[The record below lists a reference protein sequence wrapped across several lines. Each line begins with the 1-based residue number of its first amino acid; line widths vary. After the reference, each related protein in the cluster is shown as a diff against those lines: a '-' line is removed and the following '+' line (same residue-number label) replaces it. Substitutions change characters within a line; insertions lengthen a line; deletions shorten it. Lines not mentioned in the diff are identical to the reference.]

1 MSVNTCLH
9 ILIVDDDLDM
19 GAAFDHMLA
28 KFSPTELTY
37 KIVANPYDALLDMAN
52 NEYDLM
58 FIDINIPEISG
69 HELLSRMDDFIQGD
83 RTIQNSN
90 LYENK
95 VPVILMSSS
104 ANLLK
109 RDVDLKHFYVQHKV
123 LKQDMK
129 SFILSRLAQYQGN
142 LNEDAPAQ

>member
-1 MSVNTCLH
+1 MIVDTCLH

-19 GAAFDHMLA
+19 VAVFDNMLG
-28 KFSPTELTY
+28 KFSPSQVIY

-69 HELLSRMDDFIQGD
+69 YEILLRMDDFIQGD
-83 RTIQNSN
+83 RTIKNSN
-90 LYENK
+90 LYQKK

-104 ANLLK
+104 STLLK
-109 RDVDLKHFYVQHKV
+109 RDVTLQHFNIQHKV
-123 LKQDMK
+123 LKQDITK
-129 SFILSRLAQYQGN
+129 FISSRLAQSQGKF
-142 LNEDAPAQ
+142 NEDAPAQ

>member
-19 GAAFDHMLA
+19 GAALDHMLG
-28 KFSPTELTY
+28 KFSPSQLNY

-58 FIDINIPEISG
+58 FIDINIPEITG
-69 HELLSRMDDFIQGD
+69 HEILSRMDVFIQED
-83 RTIQNSN
+83 RTIQKSN
-90 LYENK
+90 LYQKK

-104 ANLLK
+104 PALLK
-109 RDVDLKHFYVQHKV
+109 RDVTLKHFYVQHKV
-123 LKQDMK
+123 LKQDISK
-129 SFILSRLAQYQGN
+129 LIHNRLAQTQGN